1 MVKKFSQV
9 SAQNVKKLLKAAH
22 YLLRSRVHMSPS
34 PLEYA
39 NSYSKDVAF
48 ESG

>member
-1 MVKKFSQV
+1 MVKNLSQV
-9 SAQNVKKLLKAAH
+9 SAQNVKELLQAAH
-22 YLLRSRVHMSPS
+22 YLLRSRVHISPGL
-34 PLEYA
+34 LEYG